1 VRAVIDAVLLD
12 VGGVFILP
20 DHELI
25 RPPIE
30 EAGGDGSPAVLDRGH
45 YAGISALDALAE
57 LDWGAYHQ
65 AVARN
70 SGVPDDRVGSVA
82 EAMRQAMQR
91 PGSWQ
96 RLLPGSSEG
105 LRLIAETGV
114 GLGIVSNSDGTVQE
128 QLLTTGICQVGL
140 GLGIPVAIVVDS
152 AVAGFEKPDPRIF
165 ALALESLGV
174 PAGRAVHVGD
184 TVFADVL
191 GARAAGVRP
200 LHLDPYGFCPRP
212 AGDHDHVR
220 SLADVADLIVAGRE
234 N

>member
-1 VRAVIDAVLLD
+1 MIEAVLLD
-12 VGGVFILP
+12 VGGVFIAP
-20 DHELI
+20 DHDLI

-45 YAGISALDALAE
+45 YAGISALDATPT
-57 LDWGAYHQ
+57 LDWGAYHR

-70 SGVPDDRVGSVA
+70 SGVPDDRLGQVA
-82 EAMRQAMQR
+82 EALEQAMRR

-105 LRLIAETGV
+105 LRLIADTGV
-114 GLGIVSNSDGTVQE
+114 GVGIVSNSDGTVQE
-128 QLLTTGICQVGL
+128 QLLTTRICQVGN
-140 GLGIPVAIVVDS
+140 GHGVRVAIVVDS

-165 ALALESLGV
+165 ALALDTLGV

-184 TVFADVL
+184 TIFADVE

-220 SLADVADLIVAGRE
+220 SLADVAELIVAERD